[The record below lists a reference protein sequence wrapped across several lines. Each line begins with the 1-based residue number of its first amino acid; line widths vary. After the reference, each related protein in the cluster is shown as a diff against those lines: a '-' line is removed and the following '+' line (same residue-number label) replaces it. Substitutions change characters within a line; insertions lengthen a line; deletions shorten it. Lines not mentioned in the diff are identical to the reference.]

1 MSDDIF
7 RIAITGKMRSG
18 KTTAADYLWMKY
30 DFKILSFG
38 EPIKRIADEYF
49 KHLYEPI
56 YENCPFSENGKSIAG
71 YKKPR
76 KLLQQIGQLFRQ
88 IDEDV
93 WIKRAE
99 QTMKY
104 YEQYRD
110 TRGIVIDDLRQP
122 NEYEWARA
130 NGFVIIRINAP
141 DELRIERAKAAGD
154 DFDINDLTHE
164 TEKHVDTFAV
174 DYEVSNS
181 GDIRDLERQIDE
193 IMTKLLSDKEA
204 IV

>member
-1 MSDDIF
+1 MSDDII

-18 KTTAADYLWMKY
+18 KTTAAKYLWTNY

-56 YENCPFSENGKSIAG
+56 YENCPFSDNGKSIAG

-141 DELRIERAKAAGD
+141 DSLRIERAKAAGD

-164 TEKHVDTFAV
+164 TERHIDGFAV
-174 DYEVSNS
+174 DYEIDNAHSLEE
-181 GDIRDLERQIDE
+181 LERQIDE
-193 IMTKLLSDKEA
+193 IIAKIKTRQV
-204 IV
+204 I

>member
-1 MSDDIF
+1 MSDDII
-7 RIAITGKMRSG
+7 RIAFTGKMRSG

-30 DFKILSFG
+30 DFKTLSFG
-38 EPIKRIADEYF
+38 QPIKRIAEEYF
-49 KHLYEPI
+49 AHLYEPI
-56 YENCPFSENGKSIAG
+56 YSSENGKSIAG

-141 DELRIERAKAAGD
+141 DSLRIERAKAAGD
-154 DFDINDLTHE
+154 DFDEADLTHE
-164 TEKHVDTFAV
+164 TERYIDGFAV
-174 DYEVSNS
+174 DYEIDNARSLE
-181 GDIRDLERQIDE
+181 DLERQIDE
-193 IMTKLLSDKEA
+193 IIAKIKSRQV
-204 IV
+204 I

>member
-1 MSDDIF
+1 MSDDII

-18 KTTAADYLWMKY
+18 KTTAAKHLCMNY

-56 YENCPFSENGKSIAG
+56 YENCPFSDNDESIAG

-99 QTMKY
+99 QTMQY
-104 YEQYRD
+104 YELYRD

-154 DFDINDLTHE
+154 DFDEADLTHE
-164 TEKHVDTFAV
+164 TERYIDGFAV
-174 DYEVSNS
+174 DYEIDNAHSLEE
-181 GDIRDLERQIDE
+181 LERQIDE
-193 IMTKLLSDKEA
+193 IIAKIKTRQV
-204 IV
+204 I

>member
-1 MSDDIF
+1 MSDDII

-18 KTTAADYLWMKY
+18 KTTAAKHLWTNY

-38 EPIKRIADEYF
+38 EPLKRIADEDF

-56 YENCPFSENGKSIAG
+56 YENCPFSEKGKSIAG
-71 YKKPR
+71 DKKPR
-76 KLLQQIGQLFRQ
+76 ELLQQIGQLFRQ

-110 TRGIVIDDLRQP
+110 TRGIVIDDMRQP

-154 DFDINDLTHE
+154 DFDEADLTHE
-164 TEKHVDTFAV
+164 TERYIDGFAV
-174 DYEVSNS
+174 DYEIDNTYNLEE
-181 GDIRDLERQIDE
+181 LERQIDE
-193 IMTKLLSDKEA
+193 IIAKNKSKQ
-204 IV
+204 VV